1 MIPTARMLGI
11 GTVILGGATTDC
23 SQVEGY
29 DSTTP
34 ASSTGWAA
42 QCLSNESQAQAG
54 YSLLMITLIV
64 VAAVVILSV
73 VRMLG

>member
-1 MIPTARMLGI
+1 MLGI
-11 GTVILGGATTDC
+11 GTLILGGATTDC
-23 SQVEGY
+23 SNVNGY
-29 DSTTP
+29 DSITP

-42 QCLSNESQAQAG
+42 QCLANETQAQAG

-64 VAAVVILSV
+64 IAAVIILSV

>member
-1 MIPTARMLGI
+1 MLGI
-11 GTVILGGATTDC
+11 GTLILGGATTDC
-23 SQVEGY
+23 SNVNGC

-42 QCLSNESQAQAG
+42 QCLANETQAQAG

-64 VAAVVILSV
+64 IAAVIILSV